1 MNSQYYTNKI
11 MASRPTA
18 SWEIEVEKAEA
29 VTNFLFCGSKFTADC
44 DGSYKMRRQLLPG
57 RKALTN
63 LESMLKSGDMT

>member
-1 MNSQYYTNKI
+1 
-11 MASRPTA
+11 MACSPTA

-29 VTNFLFCGSKFTADC
+29 VTNFLFCGSKITADC

-63 LESMLKSGDMT
+63 LESMLKSRDIT

>member
-1 MNSQYYTNKI
+1 
-11 MASRPTA
+11 MASGPTA
-18 SWEIEVEKAEA
+18 SWEIEAEKAET
-29 VTNFLFCGSKFTADC
+29 VTNFLCCGSTFTTDG

>member
-1 MNSQYYTNKI
+1 
-11 MASRPTA
+11 MASGPTA
-18 SWEIEVEKAEA
+18 SWEIEVEKAETA
-29 VTNFLFCGSKFTADC
+29 INFLFRGSKFTADG